1 MRLVFVTPRFGAGDA
16 TAPELLAAELA
27 GRAPGGWRTTVV
39 TTTASG
45 DSEETFR
52 EGEFQD
58 QGVRVVR
65 FPVEGSS
72 EAEPDSPAGAAELTS
87 PDLLQYLRDRPGD
100 YDLVVLFGSS
110 SVCAAAARLDPGR
123 TVLLPFADEEAD
135 VSRGP
140 GIFEHPA
147 AFVFGSEAE
156 EILVLKRYQVHRRMR
171 ETVAGTLLLPRTA
184 DAAAFRRRTGLTG
197 PYLLAA
203 GPLEAGRGIEELLRF
218 FSTFKDR
225 HPDAALELVLIG
237 PAALQIPKRPDIRVA
252 SPASPRERLDAVGG
266 AVLAV
271 IPERLA
277 AFSTTAAEPFSLGVP
292 ILVNASAT
300 ELTEEC
306 RASGGGLYYQNYDEF
321 ELILELGLRDP
332 SLFPRMGAA
341 GREFLESRHD
351 WDSVLARYDRAFRS
365 FARPSRGV
373 AGPVPAAETVPPPDQ
388 PVLPSSADPVEAAG
402 PGAGAEDSTEIE
414 PEEAAD
420 SGAVGEDPTE
430 IEPEEA
436 PEVPSAP
443 GEPEPAVPEPEIAA
457 ESPEEAEE
465 AAADPSPADT
475 PDKVP
480 EPEAAEPET
489 AEEAPATSAEGL
501 EPSEPDDTA
510 EEEETDSG
518 EDSGLP
524 SFFRSSIRD

>member
-1 MRLVFVTPRFGAGDA
+1 MAAPRERSEVRLVFVTPRFGAGDA
-16 TAPELLAAELA
+16 TRPELLAAELA

-39 TTTASG
+39 TTTAAG
-45 DSEETFR
+45 TSEETFR

-65 FPVEGSS
+65 FPAGDTPG
-72 EAEPDSPAGAAELTS
+72 AETQRPARTGQLTS
-87 PDLLQYLRDRPGD
+87 PGLLQYLRDRPGD

-110 SVCAAAARLDPGR
+110 SVCAEAAKLDPGR
-123 TVLLPFADEEAD
+123 TVLLPFTDEEAD
-135 VSRGP
+135 SPRES

-203 GPLEAGRGIEELLRF
+203 GPLEPGRGIEELLRF

-225 HPDAALELVLIG
+225 HPDTALELVLVG
-237 PAALQIPKRPDIRVA
+237 PAALKIPDRPDIRVVD
-252 SPASPRERLDAVGG
+252 PAGPRERLDAVGG
-266 AVLAV
+266 AVVAV

-300 ELTEEC
+300 ELAREC

-365 FARPSRGV
+365 FARPSRGA
-373 AGPVPAAETVPPPDQ
+373 AGPLPAVEAVSPPEPPAVPSPADAVETAGP
-388 PVLPSSADPVEAAG
+388 EAAG
-402 PGAGAEDSTEIE
+402 EDSAETDPEAGAEVVVE
-414 PEEAAD
+414 
-420 SGAVGEDPTE
+420 
-430 IEPEEA
+430 
-436 PEVPSAP
+436 P

-457 ESPEEAEE
+457 ASPEEAIGE
-465 AAADPSPADT
+465 AAADPP
-475 PDKVP
+475 PDEASDDVPETEAAPETEP
-480 EPEAAEPET
+480 EPEAAE
-489 AEEAPATSAEGL
+489 EAPAPSAEAA
-501 EPSEPDDTA
+501 EPSEPVGA
-510 EEEETDSG
+510 GEEDEADSG
-518 EDSGLP
+518 EDSDLP
-524 SFFRSSIRD
+524 SFFRGSIRD